1 MRREDLKPAI
11 FVAAYVLALGFIL
24 TALAIASMRAAYHRA
39 YTEIA
44 SSCRR
49 MSLLTVADARYF
61 CAPVAGVE
69 VASPARPGIPTAPV
83 TKL

>member
-1 MRREDLKPAI
+1 MRRKDLKPAMAI
-11 FVAAYVLALGFIL
+11 VAYVLALGFIL

-49 MSLLTVADARYF
+49 MSLLTVDDARYF
-61 CAPVAGVE
+61 CAPVARVE
-69 VASPARPGIPTAPV
+69 VAGSADPGMPV
-83 TKL
+83 TPVTRL